1 MSKCCR
7 QAHSDR
13 ARHCGQWIK
22 KSKNHKMDLN
32 DLLKKVNSRQSFLD
46 FVAALRDDK
55 IDEEQK
61 EKVEKTSPYGPGAN
75 GWENGTI
82 ETFLDAVHSFGQD
95 NSKITEQADWKTFA
109 LLLFAGKFYE

>member
-1 MSKCCR
+1 
-7 QAHSDR
+7 
-13 ARHCGQWIK
+13 
-22 KSKNHKMDLN
+22 MDLN